1 MKKFALSNFDILN
14 QMKITIIGTSGS
26 GKSTLSRKISE
37 TFKLPRVE
45 IDRIWF
51 RYDGHKYLNGT
62 VEEKE
67 VVMNKVTDEIQ
78 DFLSKNENWVI
89 DGTYSKIQPLIADK
103 ADVVV
108 HIKRSLLRRV
118 MSHVKRVMHGN
129 DRHPEVTKMQDLLFI
144 KTIVKRWRKREDKK
158 LEDFTKQ
165 YTQKLIVLNNFKEID
180 GYFESLKTLK

>member
-1 MKKFALSNFDILN
+1 
-14 QMKITIIGTSGS
+14 MKITIIGTSGS

-51 RYDGHKYLNGT
+51 KHDGHKYLNGT

-67 VVMNKVTDEIQ
+67 VVMNKVTEEIK

-103 ADVVV
+103 ADFVI
-108 HIKRSLLRRV
+108 HIKRSLLRRIL
-118 MSHVKRVMHGN
+118 SHIKRVMQGN
-129 DRHPEVTKMQDLLFI
+129 DRHPEVTKMQDLMFI
-144 KTIVKRWRKREDKK
+144 RTIVKRWRKRENKK
-158 LEDFTKQ
+158 LETFTKQ
-165 YTQKLIVLNNFKEID
+165 YTQKLVVLKDFKEID
-180 GYFESLKTLK
+180 TYFESLKTSK